1 MNRKQRRAHKGAAS
15 SPEAS
20 KASVLFAAA
29 VENHRQGR
37 LGDAEALYGR
47 VLALEPRHA
56 DALHRLGL
64 IAYQV
69 GAATV
74 AIDYID
80 RALGVDDRNSAF
92 HTHRGLALAAAGRLD
107 DASSACRTAVSLN
120 PQSVEGHAN
129 LALILMRAGQFEA
142 AEDAA
147 RRTVALAPSL
157 ADGHAILGD
166 ALQALGRT
174 REAIASYRRA
184 IDLAPDDADAH
195 ASLAG
200 ALRAI
205 GDLDGATASLRKA
218 DALTPDHP
226 GVLNNLA
233 LTLQAQGDVQGAM
246 ETVLHGLA
254 VAETPALRQTFVH
267 CVKTLQLDAGADV
280 LRPVLTRALSEG
292 WGRPEDLVRT
302 ALDVVRRGAVLE
314 TAVGRA
320 AASPDPAGAEVADDG
335 VMAELAKD
343 ELLLLVLTVTPNIDF
358 GVERVLAS
366 ARSGLLKIAEGAA
379 ALSADTAAFCA
390 ALAHQCFI
398 NEYVFGLAPGE
409 AMRVAKLRQSLSH
422 ALASREGV
430 PAAWV
435 LAAACYAPLS
445 SIPFA
450 DRLCEMVWPE
460 AMAGLLKAQIAEP
473 ETEAI
478 LRRDIPRL
486 TPIRAPSLA
495 VQAQY
500 EENPY
505 PRWIRTTVGGTPETL
520 SEHLL
525 NAFPQAGLA
534 PFKGAGPEVLIAGC
548 GAGRNALET
557 HRALAGARTLA
568 IDLSLTS
575 LGYAWRKARE
585 AGETDLQFAQA
596 DLLDIA
602 ALGRSFDLI
611 EASGVLHHLADPFAG
626 WRALLSVLRPGGVMR
641 LGFYSALARRDLPD
655 IEVAEPTPDALR
667 QARQTLA
674 MRRDPAANQA
684 LLAQDFYSLSGCRDL
699 LFHTREHRF
708 ALGELA
714 AFMRE
719 AGLSFIGF
727 VIDDQVLA
735 AYRRRFPL
743 DPGGRDLDAW
753 AAFEQD
759 HPDTFAK
766 MYQFWV
772 QKI

>member
-1 MNRKQRRAHKGAAS
+1 
-15 SPEAS
+15 
-20 KASVLFAAA
+20 
-29 VENHRQGR
+29 
-37 LGDAEALYGR
+37 
-47 VLALEPRHA
+47 
-56 DALHRLGL
+56 
-64 IAYQV
+64 
-69 GAATV
+69 
-74 AIDYID
+74 
-80 RALGVDDRNSAF
+80 
-92 HTHRGLALAAAGRLD
+92 
-107 DASSACRTAVSLN
+107 
-120 PQSVEGHAN
+120 
-129 LALILMRAGQFEA
+129 
-142 AEDAA
+142 
-147 RRTVALAPSL
+147 
-157 ADGHAILGD
+157 
-166 ALQALGRT
+166 
-174 REAIASYRRA
+174 
-184 IDLAPDDADAH
+184 
-195 ASLAG
+195 
-200 ALRAI
+200 
-205 GDLDGATASLRKA
+205 
-218 DALTPDHP
+218 
-226 GVLNNLA
+226 
-233 LTLQAQGDVQGAM
+233 M

-302 ALDVVRRGAVLE
+302 VLDVVRRGPALE
-314 TAVGRA
+314 AAIVRA
-320 AASPDPAGAEVADDG
+320 AASPDPASAEAVDDG

-366 ARSGLLKIAEGAA
+366 ARRVLLKIAQGGSALSVDAA
-379 ALSADTAAFCA
+379 ALCA

-409 AMRVAKLRQSLSH
+409 AERAAKLGQSLSV
-422 ALASREGV
+422 ALASRQAV

-445 SIPFA
+445 SIPLA
-450 DRLCEMVWPE
+450 DRLCDMVWPE
-460 AMAGLLKAQIAEP
+460 AMAGLLNAQIAEP
-473 ETEAI
+473 ATESI

-486 TPIRAPSLA
+486 TPVGAPSLA

-505 PRWIRTTVGGTPETL
+505 PRWIRTTVTGTPETL
-520 SEHLL
+520 SEHLR
-525 NAFPQAGLA
+525 NAFPHAELA
-534 PFKGAGPEVLIAGC
+534 PFNDAGPEVLIAGC
-548 GAGRNALET
+548 GTGRNALET

-575 LGYAWRKARE
+575 LAYAWRKARE

-596 DLLDIA
+596 DLLNIA

-611 EASGVLHHLADPFAG
+611 EASGVLHHLAEPFAG

-641 LGFYSALARRDLPD
+641 LGFYSALARRGLPD
-655 IEVAEPTPDALR
+655 IEIAEPTLDALR

-674 MRRDPAANQA
+674 TRRDPAANQA

-719 AGLSFIGF
+719 TGLRFIGF
-727 VIDDQVLA
+727 VVDDQVLA
-735 AYRRRFPL
+735 AYRRRFPH
-743 DPGGRDLDAW
+743 DPGGADLRTW

-772 QKI
+772 QKR

>member
-1 MNRKQRRAHKGAAS
+1 MNRKQRRAQKGAAS
-15 SPEAS
+15 SPAAS
-20 KASVLFAAA
+20 KTSTLFAAA
-29 VENHRQGR
+29 VEKHRQGR
-37 LGDAEALYGR
+37 LGEAEALYGR

-69 GAATV
+69 GAAAV
-74 AIDYID
+74 AIDFID

-107 DASSACRTAVSLN
+107 EASSACRTAVSLN
-120 PQSVEGHAN
+120 PRSVEGYAN
-129 LALILMRAGQFEA
+129 LALILMQAGQFEA

-147 RRTVALAPSL
+147 RRTVALAPPL

-174 REAIASYRRA
+174 REAIVSYARA
-184 IDLAPDDADAH
+184 VELAPDHADAH
-195 ASLAG
+195 AGLAG

-233 LTLQAQGDVQGAM
+233 LTLQAQGDVQGAI

-267 CVKTLQLDAGADV
+267 CVRTLQLDAGADV

-302 ALDVVRRGAVLE
+302 VLDVVRRGPALE
-314 TAVGRA
+314 AAIARAGASLDPA
-320 AASPDPAGAEVADDG
+320 AAEVVDDG

-343 ELLLLVLTVTPNIDF
+343 ELLMLVLTVTPNIDF

-366 ARSGLLKIAEGAA
+366 ARRALLTIAQGGS
-379 ALSADTAAFCA
+379 ALSAGAAAFCA

-398 NEYVFGLAPGE
+398 NEYVFGLTTGE
-409 AMRVAKLRQSLSH
+409 AERATELRQSLSD
-422 ALASREGV
+422 ALASPGTPPV
-430 PAAWV
+430 AWV

-445 SIPFA
+445 SLPLA
-450 DRLCEMVWPE
+450 DRLCEMVLPE

-473 ETEAI
+473 ASEVI
-478 LRRDIPRL
+478 LRHDIPRL
-486 TPIRAPSLA
+486 TPIGSPSLA

-505 PRWIRTTVGGTPETL
+505 PRWIRTTVAGASESL
-520 SEHLL
+520 SEHLR
-525 NAFPQAGLA
+525 NAFPHAELA
-534 PFKGAGPEVLIAGC
+534 PFNDARPEVLIAGC
-548 GAGRNALET
+548 GTGRNALET
-557 HRALAGARTLA
+557 HRALVGARTLA

-575 LGYAWRKARE
+575 LAYAWRKARE
-585 AGETDLQFAQA
+585 AGEANLQFAQA
-596 DLLDIA
+596 DLLNIA

-641 LGFYSALARRDLPD
+641 LGVYSALARRDLPD
-655 IEVAEPTPDALR
+655 IEIAEPTPDALR

-674 MRRDPAANQA
+674 ARGDRAAKQA
-684 LLAQDFYSLSGCRDL
+684 RLAQDFYSLSGCRDL

-708 ALGELA
+708 ALGEVA
-714 AFMRE
+714 AFLRE
-719 AGLSFIGF
+719 ADLRFIGF
-727 VIDDQVLA
+727 VVDEQVLA
-735 AYRRRFPL
+735 DYRRRRPH
-743 DPGGRDLDAW
+743 DPGGSDLDGW

-759 HPDTFAK
+759 HPDTFAR

-772 QKI
+772 QKR